1 MENPFNTGFYDS
13 VDLRKM
19 GFARVGD
26 RVQVAK
32 NCTIVGLQN
41 ISFGDHVRIDAMC
54 SIIATG
60 PAVFGGRNHIG
71 AFCHL
76 VSRGGLEIE
85 MFAGLSQRV
94 SIYTASDDYGGE
106 FLTNPTVPEQYT
118 QCAVAPV
125 RIGRHAIIGSGSVIL
140 PGVTICEGASVGAL
154 SLVTKS
160 LEPWTVYSGTPARRL
175 KERSRNLL
183 ALEAQL
189 ETDSIAD

>member
-1 MENPFNTGFYDS
+1 MENPFNTGFYES
-13 VDLRKM
+13 HELRKM

-26 RVQVAK
+26 HVQIAK
-32 NCTIVGLQN
+32 SCTIVGLQN
-41 ISFGDHVRIDAMC
+41 ISLGDHVRIDAMC

-76 VSRGGLEIE
+76 VSRGGLELE

-94 SIYTASDDYGGE
+94 SIYTASDDYGGQY
-106 FLTNPTVPEQYT
+106 LTNPTVPERYT
-118 QCAVAPV
+118 RSAVAPV
-125 RIGRHAIIGSGSVIL
+125 HVGRHVIVGSGSVIL
-140 PGVTICEGASVGAL
+140 PGVTLAEGASVGAL

-160 LEPWTVYSGTPARRL
+160 LDPWTVYSGMPARRL
-175 KERSRNLL
+175 KERSRELL

-189 ETDSIAD
+189 AADAAGD